1 MNQHPIEPRNGPRIS
16 VTAVRTI
23 IISYLLDAALLGG
36 FATTGRLRWPLVLS
50 YLALGLGDSALFY
63 YQSRRPLPT
72 SLSFQQR
79 MFARLIAGTAILL
92 VCAALAPQLAFYFLG
107 MLFVLQGFGS
117 ITVPMLQSAIAWSI
131 VAAATAWLALHGD
144 AYTWDPAPSATER
157 TLIWLA
163 CISILGRFVML
174 GIVNRRLR
182 ERLQQRSAELRES
195 IDALRRRDQSL
206 EQVNAELQ
214 HQATHDA
221 LTGLANRL
229 LFTTRLEQACR
240 DARPFALCVLDLDRF
255 KIINDSM
262 GHSVGDAL
270 LKLVGERLRAATRAQ
285 DTIARA
291 GGDEFLL
298 LLREVEA
305 RADTD
310 KLVQRWMQ
318 ALAEPYLIQ
327 GAEIHVS
334 PSMGIARYPTNAS
347 DGEELLARADEAM
360 YQAKQSGRNAYRF
373 FDAEVMGRSR
383 ERLSIEGDLRQA
395 LTQSQLQLHYQP
407 KIDIATG
414 RIHSVEA
421 LLRWQHPVR
430 GMVRPDE
437 FIPIAEDTGLIL
449 PIGDWVVREA
459 CRQAQRW
466 QAEQLPF
473 GRIAVNV
480 SPLQFRQ
487 PDFPNTVRTALHAC
501 SLDSHCLGIELTEAT
516 LMSNA
521 ERSIAMLEQLSRFG
535 VAVAVDDFGTGY
547 SNMTY
552 LQRFPIDELKIDRS
566 FILELEE
573 DADSVSIVRAIVSLG
588 HGLRLRVVAEGVET
602 ASQLERLRRMG
613 CDEYQ
618 GFLCSPALPPDQL
631 GALLRARIE
640 PVKRDADRTYSKIT
654 RLVRR
659 RS

>member
-1 MNQHPIEPRNGPRIS
+1 MNSLKVS
-16 VTAVRTI
+16 VNAIRAIFV
-23 IISYLLDAALLGG
+23 SYSLDGVLLGG
-36 FATTGRLRWPLVLS
+36 FAATGRIRWSLVLS
-50 YLALGLGDSALFY
+50 YLLLGLGDSALFFH
-63 YQSRRPLPT
+63 QWRRPLMT
-72 SLSFQQR
+72 SFSLEQR
-79 MFARLIAGTAILL
+79 MFARLICGTTILL
-92 VCAALAPQLAFYFLG
+92 IYAVLTPQLAFYFFG

-117 ITVPMLQSAIAWSI
+117 ITVPMLQSAIAWSL
-131 VAAATAWLALHGD
+131 VAGATGWLALHGGTY
-144 AYTWDPAPSATER
+144 AWDPMPTPTER
-157 TLIWLA
+157 VLIWLC

-182 ERLQQRSAELRES
+182 ERLKQRSAELRDS
-195 IDALRRRDQSL
+195 VDALRRRDTSL
-206 EQVNAELQ
+206 EQINAELQ

-229 LFTTRLEQACR
+229 LFTTRLEQACHE
-240 DARPFALCVLDLDRF
+240 ARPFALCVLDLDRF

-262 GHSVGDAL
+262 GHSAGDAL
-270 LKLVGERLRAATRAQ
+270 LKLVGERLRAATRSE

-298 LLREVEA
+298 LLRGVEA
-305 RADTD
+305 RADAE
-310 KLVQRWMQ
+310 KLVQRWMH
-318 ALAEPYLIQ
+318 ALAEPYRIQ
-327 GAEIHVS
+327 GAEVHVS
-334 PSMGIARYPTNAS
+334 PSMGIARYPTDALDS
-347 DGEELLARADEAM
+347 EELLARADEAM

-395 LTQSQLQLHYQP
+395 LAQSQLRLHYQP
-407 KIDIATG
+407 KIDIASG
-414 RIHSVEA
+414 RINSVEA
-421 LLRWQHPVR
+421 LLRWHHPVR
-430 GMVRPDE
+430 GVVRPDE

-449 PIGDWVVREA
+449 PIGDWVVHEA

-466 QAEQLPF
+466 QTEGLPF

-535 VAVAVDDFGTGY
+535 VVVAVDDFGTGY

-566 FILELEE
+566 FILELDE
-573 DADSVSIVRAIVSLG
+573 DADSASIVRAIVSLG

-602 ASQLERLRRMG
+602 ASQLEHLRHMG

-618 GFLCSPALPPDQL
+618 GFLCSPALPADEL
-631 GALLRARIE
+631 AALLRARIE
-640 PVKRDADRTYSKIT
+640 AGKRDVDRTYSKIT

-659 RS
+659 RT